1 MSTIQPGTER
11 AYFAALHG
19 EEFIVLT
26 SYRRDGTP
34 VPTTVWFAEVDDTLY
49 ITTNRSLG
57 KVKRISANPRVQV
70 APSDRVGQVHG
81 DWLEA
86 RARLLGAE
94 ETEVASRALVA
105 KYGQQYIG
113 MTTQMDARMP
123 PNSRVFLAVSRPSEP
138 A

>member
-1 MSTIQPGTER
+1 MSSTPTDTPST
-11 AYFAALHG
+11 YFAPLQG

-34 VPTTVWFAEVDDTLY
+34 VPTTVWFAEVDDVLY

-86 RARLLGAE
+86 QARLLGPQEAE
-94 ETEVASRALVA
+94 AASQALVA
-105 KYGQQYIG
+105 KYGQQYIA
-113 MTTQMDARMP
+113 MTGQMDARMP
-123 PNSRVFLAVSRPSEP
+123 PGSRVFLAVSRP
-138 A
+138 AA